1 MCNLPATGP
10 ILAVKSDSLLALENK
25 PMLIKKAKK
34 DIYSVIPIL
43 VMFALIIIF
52 NIMNTGFD
60 VNTPFLKYESLPQF
74 LNVLASG
81 KDFNRRQ
88 KDDCLYMKDYITNLF
103 SINEQKFLKSILNH
117 NNNTVRHRL

>member
-1 MCNLPATGP
+1 
-10 ILAVKSDSLLALENK
+10 
-25 PMLIKKAKK
+25 
-34 DIYSVIPIL
+34 
-43 VMFALIIIF
+43 
-52 NIMNTGFD
+52 MNTGFD